1 MIKHGESWSR
11 TESNSPNNISWNL
24 VQSIDPQ
31 LSFLKK
37 LTLDYTTIVLTSLA
51 PYQERKQTAQWKPR
65 LNKALQT
72 LLQQKKE
79 CKAARKALLKAG

>member
-51 PYQERKQTAQWKPR
+51 PYQERENKQ
-65 LNKALQT
+65 LNENLDWTKHYKLYYNR
-72 LLQQKKE
+72 KKNAKQLE
-79 CKAARKALLKAG
+79 KHC

>member
-51 PYQERKQTAQWKPR
+51 PYQERENKQ
-65 LNKALQT
+65 LNENHDWTKHYKLYYNR
-72 LLQQKKE
+72 KKNAKQLE
-79 CKAARKALLKAG
+79 KHC